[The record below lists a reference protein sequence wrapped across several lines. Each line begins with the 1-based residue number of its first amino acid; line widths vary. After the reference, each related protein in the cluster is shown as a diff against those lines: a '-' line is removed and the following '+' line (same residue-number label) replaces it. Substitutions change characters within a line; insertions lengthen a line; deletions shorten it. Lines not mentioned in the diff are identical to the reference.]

1 MAKEKISATI
11 ESDVL
16 ANADADAAALGLN
29 RSEYIERTLRAD
41 HLRRVLVDYKTRTVP
56 SLGIDA
62 YAGDLYKANLAL
74 VAESPSSDGR

>member
-1 MAKEKISATI
+1 MAKEKISTTI

-29 RSEYIERTLRAD
+29 RSEYVERTLRAD

-56 SLGIDA
+56 ALGIET
-62 YAGDLYKANLAL
+62 YADDLYKANPAP
-74 VAESPSSDGR
+74 VTESPS

>member
-29 RSEYIERTLRAD
+29 RSEYIEQTLRAD
-41 HLRRVLVDYKTRTVP
+41 HLRRVLLEYKTRTVP
-56 SLGIDA
+56 ALGIDA
-62 YAGDLYKANLAL
+62 YADDLYKANLAL
-74 VAESPSSDGR
+74 AAEPPSGDDR